1 MTPPPLEDR
10 LNRLADDL
18 AAPATPDARQAIGR
32 RAATLRRRRQ
42 VRTAV
47 GGGLMALLVLGG
59 AVALQIDHPADVETD
74 IAGPTPGS
82 LPALAA
88 DLDGWHITADDTTA
102 TPDMSDVYDPASGS
116 LQVFRRPDN
125 LTGPSVFLHHQSA
138 GDAIAADPGAQSV
151 PIGGTQGFI
160 RETGPESFTVR
171 WAPAQSDSQALIEAR
186 GLNRDEVVQF
196 AKSLRLKDPDIQYPP
211 ADAKLGFDADKLPKG
226 IQEVPVAPTSADRNA
241 VRRLV
246 LERDAATIHVTI
258 DDRGEA
264 SFETYLGELLAT
276 DSEVERVSVLGHRA
290 VLVEDRNDGRWS
302 LVWRQTDAATVVAT
316 LSGVDRSTVDDF
328 VSSLV
333 EISEDEWQDLVAATN
348 SDAGTTE
355 STVAVP

>member
-1 MTPPPLEDR
+1 M
-10 LNRLADDL
+10 
-18 AAPATPDARQAIGR
+18 
-32 RAATLRRRRQ
+32 
-42 VRTAV
+42 
-47 GGGLMALLVLGG
+47 
-59 AVALQIDHPADVETD
+59 
-74 IAGPTPGS
+74 
-82 LPALAA
+82 AA

-116 LQVFRRPDN
+116 IQVFRQPDK
-125 LTGPSVFLHHQSA
+125 LTGPSIFLHHQVAS
-138 GDAIAADPGAQSV
+138 DAIVPDPGAHPAAV
-151 PIGGTQGFI
+151 AGTEGYIEQ
-160 RETGPESFTVR
+160 TGSESFTVR
-171 WAPAQSDSQALIEAR
+171 WSPAQSDSHAYLEAR
-186 GLNRDEVVQF
+186 GLTQRQVVEF
-196 AKSLRLKDPDIQYPP
+196 ADGLDIKDGDIQYPP
-211 ADAKLGFDADKLPKG
+211 VEAKLGFVARRLPKG
-226 IQEVPVAPTSADRNA
+226 MREDLIAPTSPDRNA

-246 LERDAATIHVTI
+246 LERGAATIHVTI

-276 DSEVERVSVLGHRA
+276 DSEVEWVSVLGHRT

-316 LSGVDRSTVDDF
+316 LTGVDRSTVDDF